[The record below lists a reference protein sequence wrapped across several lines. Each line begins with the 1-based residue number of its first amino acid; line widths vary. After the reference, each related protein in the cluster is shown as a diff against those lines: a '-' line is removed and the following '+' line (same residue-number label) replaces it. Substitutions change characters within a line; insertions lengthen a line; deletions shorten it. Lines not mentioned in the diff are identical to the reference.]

1 MAMLNNQRVYI
12 YIYIQN
18 MFSKLRP
25 GPLLAVEPHSVVD
38 RVVVRHL
45 VDQCLD
51 QCLAEAARM
60 TGR

>member
-1 MAMLNNQRVYI
+1 MAMLNNQRVH
-12 YIYIQN
+12 IYIQN

-25 GPLLAVEPHSVVD
+25 CPLLAVEPHSVVD

-45 VDQCLD
+45 VDQCL
-51 QCLAEAARM
+51 AEAARM

>member
-45 VDQCLD
+45 VDQCL
-51 QCLAEAARM
+51 AEAARM